1 MLYGGALGKG
11 SKKPKKIWIY
21 PYLGGLVFQDID
33 NIHKKQ
39 KINMPLKSILDHSKS
54 F

>member
-21 PYLGGLVFQDID
+21 PYLGWWVGQDGDI
-33 NIHKKQ
+33 IHKKT
-39 KINMPLKSILDHSKS
+39 KKHMPLKSISDHSKS